1 MKNELIIFAAAIALL
16 AGCSKEEGAP
26 AAERPCIRLSTGVE
40 AATRATDVAFEEG
53 DNFGLI
59 VLSRTSETA
68 PSLDGAR
75 YLNNGLCTQ
84 TAEGVE
90 MPTVKYPEKSADFYA
105 YYPYREEF
113 TAGSSFTFTVQSDQS
128 AGRNYT
134 NSDLMSAVRQNV
146 APTADAV
153 ELIFSH
159 RLTRLDIELM
169 PGEGFGA
176 ADELKGAT
184 VTAKN
189 VKSSCLFNLS
199 DGSVSEA
206 GTPADLT
213 PRGNGAKVTG
223 EAIEPMQL
231 IVVPQTLA
239 AGEILFE
246 IALGD
251 ETFFYA
257 PNEELVLD
265 GGKYYRF
272 EIRLNRTNVSATSIR
287 IKYPVPNGRDIFMK
301 PYAFGFLFTVS
312 YSSPVLRLKS
322 QNDNPRPHGRAQ
334 EAFDY
339 FHQPERTAMT
349 ECKHIRFANSK
360 SAYCST
366 SLIFSG
372 ERFRFGIAFIRI
384 AGERTT
390 RPPSCNVDR
399 R

>member
-153 ELIFSH
+153 ELTFSH
-159 RLTRLDIELM
+159 RLPRLDIELM
-169 PGEGFGA
+169 PGEGFAA

-272 EIRLNRTNVSATSIR
+272 EIRLNRTNVSATGVR
-287 IKYPVPNGRDIFMK
+287 I
-301 PYAFGFLFTVS
+301 
-312 YSSPVLRLKS
+312 
-322 QNDNPRPHGRAQ
+322 
-334 EAFDY
+334 
-339 FHQPERTAMT
+339 
-349 ECKHIRFANSK
+349 
-360 SAYCST
+360 T
-366 SLIFSG
+366 SMPL
-372 ERFRFGIAFIRI
+372 
-384 AGERTT
+384 
-390 RPPSCNVDR
+390 
-399 R
+399 

>member
-1 MKNELIIFAAAIALL
+1 MKRNYIILLAALL
-16 AGCSKEEGAP
+16 TVACAGNGDTVSPTPQEG
-26 AAERPCIRLSTGVE
+26 EILFSGSTVGPKV
-40 AATRATDVAFEEG
+40 
-53 DNFGLI
+53 
-59 VLSRTSETA
+59 RTSYEDTETA
-68 PSLDGAR
+68 LRVNWVKNDLIGLFAESGGKNLGANFAYKAAVSGATSDFTAASR
-75 YLNNGLCTQ
+75 LNVIRWADET
-84 TAEGVE
+84 
-90 MPTVKYPEKSADFYA
+90 SDHDFYA

-153 ELIFSH
+153 ELTFSH

-169 PGEGFGA
+169 PGEGFAA

-272 EIRLNRTNVSATSIR
+272 EIRLNRTNVSATSVR
-287 IKYPVPNGRDIFMK
+287 I
-301 PYAFGFLFTVS
+301 
-312 YSSPVLRLKS
+312 
-322 QNDNPRPHGRAQ
+322 
-334 EAFDY
+334 
-339 FHQPERTAMT
+339 
-349 ECKHIRFANSK
+349 
-360 SAYCST
+360 T
-366 SLIFSG
+366 SMPL
-372 ERFRFGIAFIRI
+372 
-384 AGERTT
+384 
-390 RPPSCNVDR
+390 
-399 R
+399 

>member
-159 RLTRLDIELM
+159 RLTRLDIELSQRRCHDVRSYRCSRYHRY
-169 PGEGFGA
+169 GYTSGRWSHVF
-176 ADELKGAT
+176 
-184 VTAKN
+184 
-189 VKSSCLFNLS
+189 S
-199 DGSVSEA
+199 A
-206 GTPADLT
+206 G
-213 PRGNGAKVTG
+213 
-223 EAIEPMQL
+223 
-231 IVVPQTLA
+231 
-239 AGEILFE
+239 
-246 IALGD
+246 
-251 ETFFYA
+251 
-257 PNEELVLD
+257 
-265 GGKYYRF
+265 
-272 EIRLNRTNVSATSIR
+272 
-287 IKYPVPNGRDIFMK
+287 
-301 PYAFGFLFTVS
+301 
-312 YSSPVLRLKS
+312 SPVR
-322 QNDNPRPHGRAQ
+322 
-334 EAFDY
+334 
-339 FHQPERTAMT
+339 
-349 ECKHIRFANSK
+349 
-360 SAYCST
+360 
-366 SLIFSG
+366 
-372 ERFRFGIAFIRI
+372 
-384 AGERTT
+384 
-390 RPPSCNVDR
+390 
-399 R
+399 